1 MIWMT
6 FRVLV
11 YNIYEMITTDI
22 AFICFI
28 VVEVSI
34 FVLHIKFIY
43 DRPLL
48 DFLCVIVMLWVFIGF
63 MYLVRTFNL

>member
-1 MIWMT
+1 MI

-11 YNIYEMITTDI
+11 YNIYEMTTIDI
-22 AFICFI
+22 AFILFI
-28 VVEVSI
+28 MVEVAI
-34 FVLHIKFIY
+34 AVLHIKFIY

-48 DFLCVIVMLWVFIGF
+48 DFLCVIVMLWVFIVF